1 MASFITRRWDVKR
14 YNMTAVWRNFS
25 YPEEIVHNGNAAV
38 APTGCVCSLEEEV
51 PRVPNKTDA
60 HSLTDFCIG
69 FLSSPLKINPT
80 MFTCK

>member
-1 MASFITRRWDVKR
+1 
-14 YNMTAVWRNFS
+14 MTAVQRNFS
-25 YPEEIVHNGNAAV
+25 CPEEIVHNGNAAV

-60 HSLTDFCIG
+60 HSLTDLCIG